1 MSQQPPDDIHAWSA
15 IWESL
20 KDLPGPIIAG
30 VFGIGAAI
38 LGYFGATRQA
48 KTTKEVSVGD
58 HAIRLMAAQTQ
69 QFESLVDGYKT
80 RVDDLTKEVLYL
92 RRRVEDLLRTIE
104 HRLDECVGCEH
115 APRLLKV
122 LMNDPDPDDPSKSH

>member
-1 MSQQPPDDIHAWSA
+1 MSQQPPDDIHAWNA

-92 RRRVEDLLRTIE
+92 RRRV
-104 HRLDECVGCEH
+104 
-115 APRLLKV
+115 
-122 LMNDPDPDDPSKSH
+122 